1 LKGVKLGSRGRRLLE
16 HLGITEL
23 YPPQKEALQHT
34 LQGRSTLVAVPTAA
48 GKSLIAYLTLAER
61 LRKSERAL
69 YLVPLRALAV
79 EKYRDLRILEE
90 LFGLKVALSMG
101 DFDRSDEHLSR
112 YNVIVATSEK
122 ADSLLRHRAGW
133 TEELKVVVA
142 DEIHLLGDPS
152 RGATLE
158 VTLARIRSLN
168 PSAQILGLSA
178 TVRNSSEIANWLDA
192 ILVESDFRP
201 VELREG
207 IYHRGR
213 IDFPLSGISQEVPDS
228 TGDITLDL
236 VVDCLRGGGQS
247 LVFLSTRRSAEHTAE
262 RAGRYVK
269 DLLKEEEARRLQQIA
284 SSLEGEESSRVISRL
299 RRVLSRGVA
308 FHHAG
313 LSNEARVAV
322 EDAFREG
329 LIKALFATPTL
340 AAGINLP
347 ARRVIVRDLTRYDSV
362 QGLTYLPV
370 REVKQMCGRA
380 GRPQYDPWGE
390 AVLIARNPRE
400 RDEVLQRY
408 ILGEPEPIYSTLG
421 NFKALRTHILASF
434 ASGFTRC
441 EEELE
446 HFLRQTLFSHQMDY
460 WRMDAMCQEALEFLF
475 EEGLLRREGDVIL
488 ATDFGKRCSRLYL
501 DPLSAVIMREAL
513 LREPEEEPDEFS
525 YLQVVS
531 FVPDMLPL
539 YPRSREVGSLYRV
552 YAERE
557 GRMLIGM
564 PEDPLQ
570 EEIFLASLKTALFF
584 QDWIEETPEEEIEK
598 RYSLGPGDVHNKIE
612 LARWLLTGFREL
624 ARLFNLPRAK
634 EIDRLLVRVDY
645 GIREELEDLV
655 RVRGIGRVRART
667 LFRVGI
673 RSRDELART
682 PLAKLASLPGFG
694 EALGRRIL
702 KEVGVLVDE
711 GEEQKREGPQS
722 SLEDF

>member
-1 LKGVKLGSRGRRLLE
+1 MSVVKLGSRGRRLLE
-16 HLGITEL
+16 HLGIREL
-23 YPPQKEALQHT
+23 YPPQRDALQHT
-34 LQGRSTLVAVPTAA
+34 LAGRNTLVAVPTAA
-48 GKSLIAYLTLAER
+48 GKSLVAYLTLAER
-61 LRKSERAL
+61 LRKADKSL
-69 YLVPLRALAV
+69 YMVPLRALAV
-79 EKYRDLRILEE
+79 EKYRDLKVLEE

-101 DFDRSDEHLSR
+101 DYDSSDEHLSR
-112 YNVIVATSEK
+112 YNIIVATSEK
-122 ADSLLRHRAGW
+122 ADSLLRHRASW

-178 TVRNSSEIANWLDA
+178 TVRNSSEIAEWLEA
-192 ILVESDFRP
+192 TLVESDFRP

-207 IYHRGR
+207 IYHGGVLE
-213 IDFPLSGISQEVPDS
+213 FPLSGTSREVPDA
-228 TGDITLDL
+228 TGDVTLDL
-236 VVDCLRGGGQS
+236 VIDCLTGGGQS

-262 RAGRYVK
+262 RAGRFVK
-269 DLLKEEEARRLQQIA
+269 ALLKEAEVRRLEEIS

-299 RRVLSRGVA
+299 RKMLPRGVA

-313 LSNEARVAV
+313 LSNEARMAV

-329 LIKALFATPTL
+329 LLKALFATPTL

-347 ARRVIVRDLTRYDSV
+347 ARRVIVRDLTRYDQM

-400 RDEVLQRY
+400 RDEILRRY
-408 ILGEPEPIYSTLG
+408 VLGEPEPIYSTLG
-421 NFKALRTHILASF
+421 NLKALRTHILASF
-434 ASGFTRC
+434 ASGFTGDER
-441 EEELE
+441 ELE
-446 HFLRQTLFSHQMDY
+446 QFLLKTLFSHQMDY
-460 WRMDAMCQEALEFLF
+460 WRMEAMCEEALEFLF
-475 EEGLLRREGDVIL
+475 SEGLLRREGEGIQ

-501 DPLSAVIMREAL
+501 DPLSAVMMRDAL
-513 LREPEEEPDEFS
+513 RREPEEEPDEFS
-525 YLQVVS
+525 YLQVIS
-531 FVPDMLPL
+531 YVPDMIPL
-539 YPRSREVGSLYRV
+539 YPRGREVSALYRV
-552 YAERE
+552 YRERE
-557 GRMLIGM
+557 GRMLISI

-570 EEIFLASLKTALFF
+570 EELYLASLKTALFF
-584 QDWIEETPEEEIEK
+584 QEWIEETPEEELEK
-598 RYSLGPGDVHNKIE
+598 RYSLGPGDIHNKIE

-624 ARLFNLPRAK
+624 ARLFNLPRAR

-667 LFRVGI
+667 LFRAGI
-673 RSRDELART
+673 RTREELART
-682 PLAKLASLPGFG
+682 PLSKLASLPGFG
-694 EALGRRIL
+694 EALGRKIL
-702 KEVGVLVDE
+702 KELQGGKDV
-711 GEEQKREGPQS
+711 EEQVDSGGPQS